1 MASRH
6 SNTKS
11 VRNETS
17 DLSSTKSDAT
27 SNDTVVDE
35 QTSVS
40 EAHSIINTAGK
51 NNSAN
56 VGMTSQDV
64 AVDKQLS
71 QPVNELSSTSTVAN
85 SKDSI
90 ANEQATKPE
99 SQSAKD
105 KADNK
110 ISAHVDANAQDLAEK
125 TQALQPAMGN
135 LEFVRFDWI
144 VVGWAIAG
152 HGVEKPAEVLVIR
165 EGKLLA
171 KTIANK
177 PRSDIA
183 KEHRLQEPNCGF
195 EIDLRVL
202 SRHVKLNEGDSL
214 LFAIPGEPATLI
226 CKEPITLPD
235 YFKYSAYIG
244 FLDGIN
250 EGGWVFGWAVN
261 PEYPD
266 EPVEV
271 HFYIDDKWLGSTVT
285 RYDREDVRNAGY
297 IGSHAGFLDDI
308 LIRHFDTAGLGNGSQ
323 LWCSFDKQGH
333 SKLGRSPIVLDV
345 DMLSCVGRAYLR
357 YSSHNPGSTA
367 LSTNQ
372 IIDLLSESSIEQ
384 GLSSGEKNEI
394 LKSIILGSYL
404 EECDRGLYQEVL
416 DGIQMLANEGLIDKP
431 EIEVELLI
439 CISKMALE
447 DWADISIDRI
457 NSAALSRAMEIDMA
471 SIGYR
476 SSNNLLAKLLERLQY
491 ETSLTLAI
499 IPGFEVCKLL
509 ENLLNCLAQWGSR
522 IIHNDDLTLNFIELN
537 TTERLGNYHD
547 SRLIQAA
554 RLYRQ
559 HHRDAKALRMLV
571 DEVRGK
577 TSSWYP
583 YHETAVIIR
592 GLLHRYPAVRNEHIS
607 AAIGHF
613 IRAEY
618 FNPNQSLS
626 DREAWGLLQDFFNQ
640 EIAKSADL
648 ARHGHLDLAIHCR
661 QGMLEF
667 LVDQIDRI
675 NQSRQHDEDQELRY
689 QRWAQVN
696 DKKIVVWG
704 SRGLYQCFYYRV
716 QEKIDQ
722 ARSLGYTIDLMDL
735 SEYGRQDWM
744 RRLMGTSLIIACRIP
759 ATFNEIRVLSYAR
772 SAGIPIIYD
781 IDDLIFDAEA
791 FPPPLSTYAGT
802 IDKDFHRH
810 LALDNPFFRTA
821 LQLADHCIA
830 STPPLAEEIRRH
842 VKPDVQV
849 SVLPNLLSQEVY
861 YLAKSDE
868 YQDGELSEIEQK
880 LKSSRIIIFYGSAT
894 KAHKQC
900 FYEVCLPALLKVLKK
915 YPQVDL
921 HLVGYFENLPTG
933 LLEAQRIVLLDAT
946 PDYLGYLQLL
956 RKADINIAVLELSRA
971 TDCKSEIKWLEA
983 ACFAIPSIVSPTA
996 SYQLALQ
1003 NENNAL
1009 FAATTNEWFDQC
1021 SRLVEDASLR
1031 KQIGQNARGL
1041 AFEKFNPTVGEGILA
1056 NIIEKY
1062 KYSTTKARRKRILFV
1077 NVFYYPQSIGGA
1089 TRVMESQIRGLQEY
1103 YSDNYDIFVLT
1114 THADPD
1120 PGRPYGV
1127 EQYWHNN
1134 VLVTRLHVPGKEW
1147 AEPEDNNIKEFCD
1160 DFFSKYKI
1168 DLIHLHSIQ
1177 VLTSSIASSALISH
1191 IPFIITL
1198 HDAWWLSRYLFLVD
1212 EKGHLVDPKDPI
1224 LGGETPT
1231 VEEIHQRFNRSMI
1244 LRGVMKRAALVMAVS
1259 DKFAALYREAGV
1271 DNVITHE
1278 NASEPFD
1285 PIPHSRESYDKL
1297 ILGFIGGMSR
1307 HKGYHLVRQALEES
1321 ELPGFKALIVDHSL
1335 QPGESY
1341 HTIWGRTEVEFIPKV
1356 KQREIPKLYSEMD
1369 ILLAPSIWPE
1379 SYGLVTREAIQA
1391 GVWVIASDRGAIGD
1405 CVVEGKNGNL
1415 VDVSNCDSL
1424 KNALIKLAHE
1434 GIPKISEELT
1444 SLKIKSCEDH
1454 IRELVGHYNS
1464 VL

>member
-1 MASRH
+1 M
-6 SNTKS
+6 
-11 VRNETS
+11 
-17 DLSSTKSDAT
+17 KSDAT
-27 SNDTVVDE
+27 SKASVVDE
-35 QTSVS
+35 QASISEPQSAVS
-40 EAHSIINTAGK
+40 TTGK
-51 NNSAN
+51 KISAN
-56 VGMTSQDV
+56 ADTNSQDM
-64 AVDKQLS
+64 AVDKK
-71 QPVNELSSTSTVAN
+71 VAR
-85 SKDSI
+85 
-90 ANEQATKPE
+90 
-99 SQSAKD
+99 
-105 KADNK
+105 
-110 ISAHVDANAQDLAEK
+110 
-125 TQALQPAMGN
+125 PAMGN
-135 LEFVRFDWI
+135 LEFVRLDWF
-144 VVGWAIAG
+144 VVGWAIAC

-177 PRSDIA
+177 PRPEIA
-183 KEHRLQEPNCGF
+183 KEYQLQEPNCGF
-195 EIDLRVL
+195 EIDLRIL
-202 SRHVKLNEGDSL
+202 SRHIKLNEGDSL
-214 LFAIPGEPATLI
+214 LFAISGEPATLL

-271 HFYIDDKWLGSTVT
+271 HFHIDDKWLGSTVT
-285 RYDREDVRNAGY
+285 RYDREDVRSAGY
-297 IGSHAGFLDDI
+297 IGSHTGFLDDV
-308 LIRHFDTAGLGNGSQ
+308 LIKRFDSAGLGYGSQ
-323 LWCSFDKQGH
+323 VWCSFDKQGH
-333 SKLGRSPIVLDV
+333 SKLEGSSIVLDV
-345 DMLSCVGRAYLR
+345 DVLSCIGRAFLR
-357 YSSHNPGSTA
+357 YAAHNPGSTA
-367 LSTNQ
+367 LSTNR
-372 IIDLLSESSIEQ
+372 IMDLLSDSAIED
-384 GLSSGEKNEI
+384 GLSSGEKEEI
-394 LKSIILGSYL
+394 LENIILGSFLDEY
-404 EECDRGLYQEVL
+404 DRGLYQEVL
-416 DGIQMLANEGLIDKP
+416 DGIERLTNDGLIEKP
-431 EIEVELLI
+431 EIEFELLN
-439 CISKMALE
+439 CISKMALGG
-447 DWADISIDRI
+447 WTDISIDRI
-457 NSAALSRAMEIDMA
+457 NSAALSRATDTDTA
-471 SIGYR
+471 SIRHRY
-476 SSNNLLAKLLERLQY
+476 SNNLLVKLLERLQY
-491 ETSLTLAI
+491 EASLTLTV
-499 IPGFEVCKLL
+499 IPDSEVCKLL
-509 ENLLNCLAQWGSR
+509 ENLLNCLAQWSSR
-522 IIHNDDLTLNFIELN
+522 LIHNDDLTLNFIELN
-537 TTERLGNYHD
+537 TTERLGSYD
-547 SRLIQAA
+547 ASRLIQAA
-554 RLYRQ
+554 RLYR
-559 HHRDAKALRMLV
+559 HHNRDAKALRMLV
-571 DEVRGK
+571 DEVRGN
-577 TSSWYP
+577 TTTWYP
-583 YHETAVIIR
+583 YHETAVMIR
-592 GLLHRYPAVRNEHIS
+592 GLLHRYSAVRNEHIR

-613 IRAEY
+613 IKAEN

-626 DREAWGLLQDFFNQ
+626 DRESWGLLQDFFHQ

-648 ARHGHLDLAIHCR
+648 ARHGHLDQAIRHR
-661 QGMLEF
+661 QDLLDS

-675 NQSRQHDEDQELRY
+675 NQSRQHVQNQEQRY
-689 QRWAQVN
+689 QRWARLN

-722 ARSLGYTIDLMDL
+722 ARSLGYCIDFMDL
-735 SEYGRQDWM
+735 SEYGGHDWM
-744 RRLMGTSLIIACRIP
+744 RRLMGTSLLIVCRIP
-759 ATFNEIRVLSYAR
+759 ATFNEIRLFSYAR
-772 SAGIPIIYD
+772 SVGIPIIYD

-791 FPPPLSTYAGT
+791 FPPPLATYAGT

-830 STPPLAEEIRRH
+830 STPPLAEEIRSH
-842 VKPDVQV
+842 IKPDVQV

-861 YLAKSDE
+861 YLAKPHD
-868 YQDGELSEIEQK
+868 YQVGELSEIEK
-880 LKSSRIIIFYGSAT
+880 KPDSTRTIVFYGSAT

-900 FYEVCLPALLKVLKK
+900 FYEVCLPALLKIIKK
-915 YPQVDL
+915 YRQVDL
-921 HLVGYFENLPTG
+921 HLVGYFDNLPVW

-946 PDYLGYLQLL
+946 PNYLEYLQLL
-956 RKADINIAVLELSRA
+956 RKADINIAVLERSRA
-971 TDCKSEIKWLEA
+971 ADCKSEIKWLEA

-1003 NENNAL
+1003 DENTAL
-1009 FAATTNEWFDQC
+1009 FAATTDEWFDQC
-1021 SRLVEDASLR
+1021 SRLVEDALLR

-1041 AFEKFNPTVGEGILA
+1041 AVEKFSPMVGEGILA
-1056 NIIEKY
+1056 NIFGKFKY
-1062 KYSTTKARRKRILFV
+1062 PTTKSRKKRILFV

-1103 YSDNYDIFVLT
+1103 YPDDYEIFVLT

-1134 VLVTRLHVPGKEW
+1134 VLVTRLHVPGKDW
-1147 AEPEDNNIKEFCD
+1147 AEPEDNNIKDFCD
-1160 DFFSKYKI
+1160 DFLSKYQI

-1177 VLTSSIASSALISH
+1177 VLTSSIVSSVQVSQ

-1212 EKGHLVDPKDPI
+1212 EHGHLVDPKDPI
-1224 LGGETPT
+1224 NGGEMPN
-1231 VEEIHQRFNRSMI
+1231 VEEIHQRFNRSI
-1244 LRGVMKRAALVMAVS
+1244 VLRGVMKRASLVMAVS

-1285 PIPHSRESYDKL
+1285 PIPHSREPHDKL

-1321 ELPGFKALIVDHSL
+1321 ELPGLKALVVDHSL
-1335 QPGESY
+1335 QPSESY
-1341 HTIWGRTEVEFIPKV
+1341 HTVWGKTEVEFIPKV

-1379 SYGLVTREAIQA
+1379 SYGLVTREALQA

-1415 VDVSNCDSL
+1415 IDVSNCDAL

-1444 SLKIKSCEDH
+1444 TLKVKSCEEH
-1454 IRELVGHYNS
+1454 IRELVGHYAS
-1464 VL
+1464 VM

>member
-1 MASRH
+1 MASRQ
-6 SNTKS
+6 SKTKS
-11 VRNETS
+11 ATNETGEV
-17 DLSSTKSDAT
+17 SSTGSDST
-27 SNDTVVDE
+27 SNDSVVDE
-35 QTSVS
+35 QASVS
-40 EAHSIINTAGK
+40 EPQPTLNTTGK
-51 NNSAN
+51 KISENLDTN
-56 VGMTSQDV
+56 SQDL
-64 AVDKQLS
+64 AVDKQVS
-71 QPVNELSSTSTVAN
+71 
-85 SKDSI
+85 DS
-90 ANEQATKPE
+90 
-99 SQSAKD
+99 
-105 KADNK
+105 
-110 ISAHVDANAQDLAEK
+110 
-125 TQALQPAMGN
+125 AMGK
-135 LEFVRFDWI
+135 LELIQLDWI

-152 HGVEKPAEVLVIR
+152 HAVEKPAEVLVIR

-177 PRSDIA
+177 PRPDIA
-183 KEHRLQEPNCGF
+183 KANRLQEPNCGF

-214 LFAIPGEPATLI
+214 LFAISGEPATLI
-226 CKEPITLPD
+226 CKEPITLPE
-235 YFKYSAYIG
+235 YFKYSAYKG
-244 FLDGIN
+244 FLDGIS
-250 EGGWVFGWAVN
+250 EEGWVFGWAVN
-261 PEYPD
+261 PDDPD

-271 HFYIDDKWLGSTVT
+271 HFHVDDKWLGSTVT

-297 IGSHAGFLDDI
+297 TGSHAGFLDDI
-308 LIRHFDTAGLGNGSQ
+308 LIKHFDTAGLKNGSQ
-323 LWCSFDKQGH
+323 LWCSFDKRGH
-333 SKLGRSPIVLDV
+333 SKLERSPIDLDV
-345 DMLSCVGRAYLR
+345 DVLSCIGRAFLR
-357 YSSHNPGSTA
+357 YASHNPGSTA
-367 LSTNQ
+367 LSTNR
-372 IIDLLSESSIEQ
+372 IVDLLSESAIEE
-384 GLSSGEKNEI
+384 GLSLGEKEQI
-394 LKSIILGSYL
+394 FEDIVFGSFL
-404 EECDRGLYQEVL
+404 DEFDRGLYQDVL
-416 DGIQMLANEGLIDKP
+416 DSVERLIHEGLIEKP
-431 EIEVELLI
+431 EIEIELLR
-439 CISKMALE
+439 CISKMALR
-447 DWADISIDRI
+447 DWAGISIDRI
-457 NSAALSRAMEIDMA
+457 NSAALSRATDTDTA
-471 SIGYR
+471 NSRQRY
-476 SSNNLLAKLLERLQY
+476 SNNLLAKLLERLQY
-491 ETSLTLAI
+491 EASLTLTVM
-499 IPGFEVCKLL
+499 PGSEVCNPL
-509 ENLLNCLAQWGSR
+509 ENLLNCLAQWSSR
-522 IIHNDDLTLNFIELN
+522 LIHNDDLTLNFIELN

-554 RLYRQ
+554 RLYI
-559 HHRDAKALRMLV
+559 HHNRDAKALRMLV
-571 DEVRGK
+571 DEVRAK

-583 YHETAVIIR
+583 YHETAVMIR
-592 GLLHRYPAVRNEHIS
+592 GLLHRYSAVRNEHIKV
-607 AAIGHF
+607 AIGHF
-613 IRAEY
+613 QTAER

-626 DREAWGLLQDFFNQ
+626 EREAWGLLQDFFHQ
-640 EIAKSADL
+640 KIATTADL
-648 ARHGHLDLAIHCR
+648 ALHGYLDQAIRRR
-661 QGMLEF
+661 QGMLDI

-675 NQSRQHDEDQELRY
+675 NQSRQHDQAQEQSY
-689 QRWAQVN
+689 QRWAQLN

-722 ARSLGYTIDLMDL
+722 ARSLGYAIDFMDL
-735 SEYGRQDWM
+735 SEYGGHDWM
-744 RRLMGTSLIIACRIP
+744 RRMMGTSLLIACRIP
-759 ATFNEIRVLSYAR
+759 ATFNEIRVFSYAR
-772 SAGIPIIYD
+772 AIGIPIIYD

-802 IDKDFHRH
+802 IDKDIHRH

-861 YLAKSDE
+861 YLAKSHV
-868 YQDGELSEIEQK
+868 YQDGELSEVEQK
-880 LKSSRIIIFYGSAT
+880 VKSARIIIFYGSAT

-900 FYEVCLPALLKVLKK
+900 FYEMCLPALLKVLKK

-921 HLVGYFENLPTG
+921 HLVGYFDNLPTG

-956 RKADINIAVLELSRA
+956 RKADINIAVLERSRA

-1003 NENNAL
+1003 NENTAL
-1009 FAATTNEWFDQC
+1009 FAATTDEWFDQC
-1021 SRLVEDASLR
+1021 RRLVEDTLLC

-1056 NIIEKY
+1056 NVIEKFN
-1062 KYSTTKARRKRILFV
+1062 YSTTKSRKKRILFV

-1103 YSDNYDIFVLT
+1103 YPDNYDIFVLT

-1177 VLTSSIASSALISH
+1177 VLTSSIASSAQASH

-1212 EKGHLVDPKDPI
+1212 EKGQLVDPKDPI
-1224 LGGETPT
+1224 LGGEMPNS
-1231 VEEIHQRFNRSMI
+1231 EEIRQRFNRSMI

-1285 PIPHSRESYDKL
+1285 PIPHSREPHDKL

-1341 HTIWGRTEVEFIPKV
+1341 HTVWGRTEVEFIPKV

-1405 CVVEGKNGNL
+1405 CVVEGKNGNR
-1415 VDVSNCDSL
+1415 VDVSNCDAL
-1424 KNALIKLAHE
+1424 KNVLIKLAHE

-1444 SLKIKSCEDH
+1444 SFKIKSCEDH
-1454 IRELVGHYNS
+1454 IRELVGHYTS